1 MACSDGDAL
10 HANEL
15 GSRLALLLDLETHL
29 DGLADPLDQRVEGA
43 RLSMA
48 AGQLR
53 DAGHIVTVP
62 IELDDNAKLTLTDS
76 SHEKVMA
83 ENPLGRNTPES
94 DQRSGSA
101 SHPIVGFCQ
110 PLSPVSRFSF
120 MLAPRPGPL
129 IRRHPPLPAVAALGP
144 PTSR

>member
-10 HANEL
+10 HTNEL

-29 DGLADPLDQRVEGA
+29 NGLANPLDQLVEGA

-62 IELDDNAKLTLTDS
+62 VELDDNAKSTLTDS
-76 SHEKVMA
+76 PHEKAMT
-83 ENPLGRNTPES
+83 ENLLGRNTPES

-101 SHPIVGFCQ
+101 SHLVVGLYQ
-110 PLSPVSRFSF
+110 PHTAPQRNATRRAHRTHKCPVSVDHPSGCPNG
-120 MLAPRPGPL
+120 A
-129 IRRHPPLPAVAALGP
+129 RHV
-144 PTSR
+144 